1 MKFFDIFPTFAEAPY
16 SYIVVPI
23 IFVCSIIGFYNKSFF
38 HALIL
43 HPYEI
48 ARGKRVHTLLTS
60 ALVHRNWRH
69 LLFNC
74 MVIFGLGYDTFG
86 NLKQE
91 SGITIASL
99 VTPLL
104 FIMMIIL
111 PNLFQYLQEKGNF
124 IHTSIGASNLTF
136 GLFGFSFLYFPLQP
150 THSFIIPFINNSA
163 QYWLAVLL
171 LLFFLLKIPKSK
183 INKRLHLL
191 AYLTGSL
198 LAIIVRPQSF
208 LEIQTVFKI
217 FL

>member
-48 ARGKRVHTLLTS
+48 ARGKRIHTLLTS
-60 ALVHRNWRH
+60 ALVHRNWIH

-74 MVIFGLGYDTFG
+74 IVIFGLGYDMFG
-86 NLKQE
+86 NLHQE
-91 SGITIASL
+91 SGIIIATL
-99 VTPLL
+99 FTPLL
-104 FIMMIIL
+104 FIIMIIL
-111 PNLFQYLQEKGNF
+111 PNLIQYLQEKDDF
-124 IHTSIGASNLTF
+124 THTSIGASNLTF
-136 GLFGFSFLYFPLQP
+136 SLFGFSFLYFPLQP
-150 THSFIIPFINNSA
+150 TKSFIIPFINNSA

-171 LLFFLLKIPKSK
+171 LLILLLAVPKSK
-183 INKRLHLL
+183 INKKLHLI
-191 AYLTGSL
+191 AYLTGSF
-198 LAIIVRPQSF
+198 LAIIIRPQSL
-208 LEIQTVFKI
+208 LEILALFNI